1 MTEAG
6 HLTERRA
13 GEGRL
18 VVISAPSGAGK
29 TSLVRALLSVD
40 QRIRFSTSYTT
51 RQPRPGEA
59 DGKDYFFVSRTRF
72 ESLVAEGEF
81 LEHAEVFGNYYGT
94 SGSEV
99 TKLTDAGFDVLL
111 EIDWQGARQIRAA
124 RPDSMSIFILPPSVA
139 ELEARLRGRSTD
151 SESTI
156 QRRLGEARDEMT
168 HWPEF
173 DYAVVNDSFDDALDD
188 LQRILRGA
196 GQDLRTDR
204 PECRRRVE
212 SIMA

>member
-1 MTEAG
+1 MTGVG
-6 HLTERRA
+6 HLSDRRTGA
-13 GEGRL
+13 GRL

-29 TSLVRALLSVD
+29 TSLVRALLAVD
-40 QRIRFSTSYTT
+40 EQIRFSTSYTT
-51 RQPRPGEA
+51 RKPRPGEV
-59 DGKDYFFVSRTRF
+59 DGKDYFFVSRARF
-72 ESLVAEGEF
+72 ESLVADGEF
-81 LEHAEVFGNYYGT
+81 LEYAEVFGNYYGT

-99 TKLTDAGFDVLL
+99 ARLTDAGFDVLL

-173 DYAVVNDSFDDALDD
+173 DYVVVNDRFDDALDD
-188 LQRILRGA
+188 LNKILRGA
-196 GQDLRTDR
+196 GQGLRTDR
-204 PECRRRVE
+204 PECRRRIE